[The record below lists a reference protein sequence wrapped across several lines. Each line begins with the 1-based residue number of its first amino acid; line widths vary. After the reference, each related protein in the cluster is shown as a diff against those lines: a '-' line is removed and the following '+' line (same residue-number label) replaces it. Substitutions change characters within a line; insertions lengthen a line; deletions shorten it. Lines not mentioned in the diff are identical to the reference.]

1 MEQLWDEAYA
11 LASREERPTPDFA
24 VPESLSFLEAGS
36 PYLVLKD
43 DDEVKG
49 RGWHA
54 AKDIPAGTI
63 VLVGKPLGLVMDW
76 EGDDLLDDDGREESP
91 VVMEDEDGGVVSDG
105 KDNEA
110 PLNELL
116 LVTLLE
122 KICVDP
128 SLWTERLST
137 LYPTNDSEADPL
149 PPAHGCTNDALFLR
163 AEKLL
168 NDIEKNT
175 SLAVACVIKKRLPLV
190 IRYNVLSVE
199 TASEQL
205 SYPASPW
212 TRLAGVGLFQWAS
225 LFNHDSDPNISRW
238 CIGDILFAVSNREIA
253 QGTECCIS
261 YIEHDALCEPSWR
274 RNALLQISRMDFME
288 EEHEEDADTDGPDLP
303 VVDSDV
309 QNELMGMNSLERL
322 DAIDELLGQAM
333 GLKAPDEAQDDDEA
347 MTNSMWFRCDV
358 QNLQILKAITLE
370 GIGQTAMQL
379 WETCLSNAQEAL
391 PDNDE
396 SVVVLATQT
405 ALCAWLHQN
414 EAGARHFA
422 AIALKT
428 HNTIFGVGPNG
439 GSSWFRRRMKNDL
452 ELNIRTKSQFQES
465 IAAVDALWPEENTPS
480 SP

>member
-1 MEQLWDEAYA
+1 MEQLWDEAYT
-11 LASREERPTPDFA
+11 LASHEERPKPDLA
-24 VPESLSFLEAGS
+24 VPEALSSLEAGTS

-43 DDEVKG
+43 DDDVKG
-49 RGWHA
+49 RGWYA

-76 EGDDLLDDDGREESP
+76 EGNDLLDDDNQDGSSL
-91 VVMEDEDGGVVSDG
+91 MEDNDEND
-105 KDNEA
+105 DNEA

-116 LVTLLE
+116 LVNLLE
-122 KICVDP
+122 KIRHDP

-149 PPAHGCTNDALFLR
+149 PPAHGCTNDSLFLR
-163 AEKLL
+163 AEQLL
-168 NDIEKNT
+168 IEIEKKT
-175 SLAVACVIKKRLPLV
+175 SLSIASVIKKRLPLV

-212 TRLAGVGLFQWAS
+212 TRLAGVGLYQWAS

-253 QGTECCIS
+253 HGTECCIS
-261 YIEHDALCEPSWR
+261 YIEHDALCESSWR

-288 EEHEEDADTDGPDLP
+288 EEDEEEEVNTDGPDLP

-309 QNELMGMNSLERL
+309 QNELMTMNPLERL
-322 DAIDELLGQAM
+322 DAIEELLGQAM
-333 GLKAPDEAQDDDEA
+333 GLKAPVEAQDDDEA
-347 MTNSMWFRCDV
+347 MTESKWFRCDV

-370 GIGQTAMQL
+370 GIGQPAMQL
-379 WETCLSNAQEAL
+379 WETCLSSAQGAL

-414 EAGARHFA
+414 EAAARHFA
-422 AIALKT
+422 AIALNT
-428 HNTIFGVGPNG
+428 HNTIFGIGQNG
-439 GSSWFRRRMKNDL
+439 GNHWFRRRMKNDL
-452 ELNIRTKSQFQES
+452 ELKIRTKSRLEES
-465 IAAVDALWPEENTPS
+465 IVAVDALWPL
-480 SP
+480 